1 MGEAE
6 AVAEEIA
13 GGHDRQAAGD
23 DVMIGYMTRMRDEMT
38 RFVMEYEFAVQELLT
53 KVTILRQEFLNLHH
67 YNPIEHVT
75 SRVKSPPSIVRKAL
89 RKGVPPELAA
99 IREHITDIGGV
110 RVTCSFIS
118 DTYRVLEALT
128 SQDDVRVIAVKD
140 YIAHPKPNGYKSL
153 HALLEIPVFLSS
165 GRVDVTVELQVRTVA
180 MDFWATTEH
189 KIFYKFDGH
198 VPQRLID
205 DLTTAARTAAELD
218 RRMEQLHTE
227 VHGVDARN
235 PSAQADIDDDVLRY
249 FWEHARSSRD

>member
-1 MGEAE
+1 
-6 AVAEEIA
+6 
-13 GGHDRQAAGD
+13 
-23 DVMIGYMTRMRDEMT
+23 MIGYMTRMRDDLT
-38 RFVMEYEFAVQELLT
+38 RFVMEYDFAVQELLT

-75 SRVKSPPSIVRKAL
+75 SRVKSPTSIL
-89 RKGVPPELAA
+89 RKVIRKGIDPGLPS

-110 RVTCSFIS
+110 RITCSFIS

-165 GRVDVTVELQVRTVA
+165 GRVNVIVELQVRTVA

-205 DLTTAARTAAELD
+205 DLTTAAQTAAELD

-227 VHGVDARN
+227 VHGVDARTIGA
-235 PSAQADIDDDVLRY
+235 PTDIDDDVLRY
-249 FWEHARSSRD
+249 FWEHARNSGA

>member
-1 MGEAE
+1 MR
-6 AVAEEIA
+6 
-13 GGHDRQAAGD
+13 GHDRRGSD
-23 DVMIGYMTRMRDEMT
+23 DEAMIGYMTQMRDEMT

-53 KVTILRQEFLNLHH
+53 KVTILRHEFLNLHH

-75 SRVKSPPSIVRKAL
+75 SRVKSSPSIVRKAI

-110 RVTCSFIS
+110 RITCSFIS

-205 DLTTAARTAAELD
+205 DLTTAAQTAAELD

-227 VHGVDARN
+227 VHGVDARS
-235 PSAQADIDDDVLRY
+235 PGAQTDIDDDVLRY
-249 FWEHARSSRD
+249 FWEHARNSWD